1 MTVNRKGIDLE
12 IKQFIKE
19 KKKAYGFNSR
29 MDILFKVVGDCF
41 VKVRLSGTGID
52 GNKLTTHVYIKPLM
66 MDDLF
71 WEVFDMEGNKKE
83 PLSLRAVGAF
93 TFDALPVYK
102 TFTIV
107 SDYEEVFPYLDEEIK
122 KINRLIDELIPTF
135 HALDDFYEYSK
146 TIEKPS
152 LYDRDLS
159 FMLLSIYKGE
169 YRQARELAE
178 KNIANHERGRFA
190 QESKYIYDYVVDY
203 CLQRER

>member
-1 MTVNRKGIDLE
+1 M
-12 IKQFIKE
+12 
-19 KKKAYGFNSR
+19 
-29 MDILFKVVGDCF
+29 
-41 VKVRLSGTGID
+41 
-52 GNKLTTHVYIKPLM
+52 M

-135 HALDDFYEYSK
+135 HTLDDFYEYSK

-178 KNIANHERGRFA
+178 TNIAHHKRGHFA
-190 QESKYIYDYVVDY
+190 QGSKYIYDYVVDY
-203 CLQRER
+203 CLQRES

>member
-1 MTVNRKGIDLE
+1 M
-12 IKQFIKE
+12 
-19 KKKAYGFNSR
+19 
-29 MDILFKVVGDCF
+29 
-41 VKVRLSGTGID
+41 
-52 GNKLTTHVYIKPLM
+52 M

-83 PLSLRAVGAF
+83 PLSLRAVGAL

-122 KINRLIDELIPTF
+122 KINRLIDELIPIF
-135 HALDDFYEYSK
+135 HTPDDFYEYSK
-146 TIEKPS
+146 TIEKPN
-152 LYDRDLS
+152 LHDRDLS

-178 KNIANHERGRFA
+178 KNIANHKRGRFA
-190 QESKYIYDYVVDY
+190 QGSKYIYDYVVDY
-203 CLQRER
+203 CLQRES